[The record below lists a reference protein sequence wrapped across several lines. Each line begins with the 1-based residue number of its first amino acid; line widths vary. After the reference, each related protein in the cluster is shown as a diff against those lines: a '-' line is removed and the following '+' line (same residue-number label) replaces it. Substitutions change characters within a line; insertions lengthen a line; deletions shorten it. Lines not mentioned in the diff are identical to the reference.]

1 MITNLDDRQAIS
13 TPTRPPTDTD
23 SALELRRLE
32 REARQ
37 ISQAF
42 AGDPTV
48 RLVVGLDLAIRR
60 TAIRLGETWRAL
72 RDSAATR
79 TSRRPAHPTR
89 S

>member
-1 MITNLDDRQAIS
+1 MITNLTDRQAIS
-13 TPTRPPTDTD
+13 TPTRLPTDTD
-23 SALELRRLE
+23 GALELHRLE
-32 REARQ
+32 SQARQ

-72 RDSAATR
+72 RDSAGAR
-79 TSRRPAHPTR
+79 TDRRPAHPTR